1 MLKNYRHKYFHDF
14 LNFRA
19 LWCKTHFY
27 NVFLEKYFGF
37 SFLDILKMSIFQKPS
52 DFLKEKNQKYILF
65 IFQNPPDFL
74 YFIV

>member
-1 MLKNYRHKYFHDF
+1 MLKIYRHNYFRVF

-27 NVFLEKYFGF
+27 NVFLEKYLGF

-52 DFLKEKNQKYILF
+52 DFLKEKNQQIFNFPFVLLF
-65 IFQNPPDFL
+65 PLQH
-74 YFIV
+74 Y